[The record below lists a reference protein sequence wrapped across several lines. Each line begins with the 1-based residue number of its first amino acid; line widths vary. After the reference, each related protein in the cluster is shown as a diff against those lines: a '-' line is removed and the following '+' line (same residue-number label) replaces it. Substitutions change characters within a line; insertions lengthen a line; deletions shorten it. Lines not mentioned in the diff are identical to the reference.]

1 MKTLV
6 VKRRNLLIGIGAL
19 LLLGAMF
26 CYVWQYAA
34 VVQASLAST
43 LGVSATEA
51 ESGELKSAPEDPA
64 AAASTAA
71 GTKITA
77 PQTPQTAPQT
87 AADLT
92 ALEEAIPVAA
102 VGVRAKESASEFF
115 AQFRM
120 ERDRVRGQQ
129 LELYREIVNN
139 PQSAENMRSEAQQR
153 LFALTQDM
161 EKELKSENLL
171 VARGYAE
178 AVVFLQ
184 PQGVTAVVLSPKFTE
199 EQKRSVVN
207 LVSRTLGCKEEAVSV
222 IAR

>member
-6 VKRRNLLIGIGAL
+6 VNRRNLLIGIGAL
-19 LLLGAMF
+19 LLLGAIF
-26 CYVWQYAA
+26 YYGWQYTAA
-34 VVQASLAST
+34 VQASLASA
-43 LGVSATEA
+43 LGVSATET
-51 ESGELKSAPEDPA
+51 ESGETKPAAKNPA
-64 AAASTAA
+64 AAAST
-71 GTKITA
+71 KVTA
-77 PQTPQTAPQT
+77 PPAAPQT

-92 ALEEAIPVAA
+92 DMEEAIPVAA

-139 PQSAENMRSEAQQR
+139 PQSAESMRSEAQQR
-153 LFALTQDM
+153 LFTLTQDM
-161 EKELKSENLL
+161 EKELKSENLI

-207 LVSRTLGCKEEAVSV
+207 LISRTLGCKEEAVSV

>member
-6 VKRRNLLIGIGAL
+6 VNRRNLLIGIGAL

-26 CYVWQYAA
+26 YYGWQYTAA
-34 VVQASLAST
+34 VQASLASA

-51 ESGELKSAPEDPA
+51 ESGETKSAPENKA
-64 AAASTAA
+64 VAAST
-71 GTKITA
+71 KVTA
-77 PQTPQTAPQT
+77 PETAPQT

-92 ALEEAIPVAA
+92 DLEEVIPVAA

-115 AQFRM
+115 AQFRL
-120 ERDRVRGQQ
+120 ERDQVRGQQ

-139 PQSAENMRSEAQQR
+139 PQSAESMRSEAQQR
-153 LFALTQDM
+153 LFTLTQDM

>member
-6 VKRRNLLIGIGAL
+6 FNRRNLLIGIGAL
-19 LLLGAMF
+19 LLLGAIF
-26 CYVWQYAA
+26 YYVWQYAA
-34 VVQASLAST
+34 VVQAALSSSLT
-43 LGVSATEA
+43 VSVPEA
-51 ESGELKSAPEDPA
+51 EPMGIKSAPEIPA
-64 AAASTAA
+64 ATASI
-71 GTKITA
+71 KVTA
-77 PQTPQTAPQT
+77 PQTALQT

-92 ALEEAIPVAA
+92 DLEEAIPAAA

-120 ERDRVRGQQ
+120 ERDRVRSQQ

-139 PQSAENMRSEAQQR
+139 PQSAEGMRSEAQQR
-153 LFALTQDM
+153 LFTLTQDM

-184 PQGVTAVVLSPKFTE
+184 PQGVTAVVLSPQFTD
-199 EQKRSVVN
+199 EQKGSVVN